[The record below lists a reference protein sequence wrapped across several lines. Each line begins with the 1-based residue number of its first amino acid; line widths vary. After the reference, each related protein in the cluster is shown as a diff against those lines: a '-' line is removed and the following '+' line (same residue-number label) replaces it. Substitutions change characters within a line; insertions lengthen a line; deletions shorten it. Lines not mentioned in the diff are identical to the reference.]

1 MDKKQLLGQLLT
13 TNLLSL
19 AFLGDSVHTQ
29 FVREK
34 VLEKS
39 GKMTNYHTLA
49 SKYCKAAHQAIVMT
63 RILPELTEDEREIVR
78 RARNAK
84 PKHTAKNASHA
95 DYTEATMY
103 EALIGYLY
111 LKNDI
116 DRLDK
121 FLNASILD

>member
-1 MDKKQLLGQLLT
+1 MDKEQLLGQLLS

-19 AFLGDSVHTQ
+19 AFLGDSVHTL

-34 VLEKS
+34 VLEKKV
-39 GKMTNYHTLA
+39 KMANYHSLA
-49 SKYCKAAHQAIVMT
+49 SKYCKASHQAKVMGA
-63 RILPELTEDEREIVR
+63 ILYELTDDEREVVR

-95 DYTEATMY
+95 DYTEATMF

-111 LKNDI
+111 LKEDSE
-116 DRLDK
+116 RLEK
-121 FLNASILD
+121 FLTISILD